1 MPSPINNTG
10 VTPLRPLESPSRTAP
25 TGDRAD
31 DGFAALMRR
40 QLEKVNE
47 MQNEADDNV
56 RKLIT
61 GESDN
66 MTEVFVAARKAQVA
80 FSLLIEIR
88 NKLVDAYEEVKN
100 MRV

>member
-1 MPSPINNTG
+1 PNPINITP
-10 VTPLRPLESPSRTAP
+10 VTPLRPLESTPRAAPS
-25 TGDRAD
+25 GQGGD

-47 MQNEADDNV
+47 MQNEADDDV
-56 RKLIT
+56 RKLLT